1 MLERSLVRHASGI
14 HLLAPPRTLADI
26 RQVTPQGIRQT
37 LALARGLFPY
47 VVGDL
52 DDCFHEEQVE
62 ALRHADLVLLVLRL
76 DFTSLRNAK
85 RILDHLDQVGISQD
99 HVRLIVNRYGQPEE
113 LPIATAERALG
124 RKIAHF
130 VPDEPKT
137 MNRAN
142 NTGTPAVLET
152 PRARVSK
159 DIAQLAASVN
169 GRHKA

>member
-1 MLERSLVRHASGI
+1 
-14 HLLAPPRTLADI
+14 
-26 RQVTPQGIRQT
+26 
-37 LALARGLFPY
+37 
-47 VVGDL
+47 VVADL

-62 ALRHADLVLLVLRL
+62 ALRQADLVLLVLRL
-76 DFTSLRNAK
+76 DFTSLRSAK
-85 RILDHLDQVGISQD
+85 RILDQFGQLGIDPEQ
-99 HVRLIVNRYGQPEE
+99 VRLIVNRHGQPEE

-124 RKIAHF
+124 RKIAHY

-142 NTGTPAVLET
+142 NIGTSAVLEA

-159 DIAQLAASVN
+159 EIAQLAASVN